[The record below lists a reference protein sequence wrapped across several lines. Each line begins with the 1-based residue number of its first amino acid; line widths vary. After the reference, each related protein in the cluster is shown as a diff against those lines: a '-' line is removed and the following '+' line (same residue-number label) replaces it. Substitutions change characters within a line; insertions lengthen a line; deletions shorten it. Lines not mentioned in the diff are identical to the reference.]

1 MKLGKRK
8 KKSCIC
14 ANLKQ
19 TSTKYGATLW
29 GVLGNDGKD
38 SICKKDM
45 DESICL
51 SCFCQ

>member
-1 MKLGKRK
+1 MKLRKRK

-14 ANLKQ
+14 ANLKE
-19 TSTKYGATLW
+19 TKYGATLW

-51 SCFCQ
+51 SYFYQ